1 MLDMAMDRNQAEWPR
16 RLCVALGAPMAL
28 MLVLLLPAAASVQHG
43 RPVESLQTDE
53 TSTTRGQPIDD
64 EGQPDGAATTVESR
78 PTTTD
83 VQPGASAPPMST
95 PSDGAPSSV
104 PATDAPTTAA
114 PSTSPP
120 SSIARTTEAPATEE
134 APTTDA
140 PTTQPGEDQTDRE
153 LPAPDDGRTRRSRP
167 AQVKRST
174 IPISSILLAVLVL
187 VVIGVVA
194 RVLNQ
199 RRPADGRAAGDGA
212 ADDLLVVAEPQDD
225 DEAAPPPDVQTLA
238 LLLELGRVL
247 ISTGVAVSMVESTL
261 RRVAVLHGIDDLG
274 TIILPTS
281 LVLSIPGG
289 GEVHTE
295 AGAVDPAPLRLDQ
308 MADVTNLVRCLTHTS
323 ISVEQAQAELR
334 RIQRSNPP
342 FSPSLRVAGYF
353 LTTVG
358 LVLILNG
365 TWKELL
371 VGGAVGAAV
380 GLALVATRHIT
391 ASWYVPFQPLV
402 AALASSIA
410 AFTAAHLIGDFRVV
424 PALVAPLVTM
434 LPGSKLTMGVIEL
447 VTGHLVAGTA
457 RVASGLMQLVLLA
470 LGIVAGA
477 QLVGVP
483 GEGLR
488 TGEASSML
496 GMIAP
501 WVGIAVMSVGV
512 VWFNGVRRSS
522 RWWMMAVLYVAYA
535 GQVLGALFFGG
546 ALSAFFGAVAM
557 TPVAVLASR
566 QASGASPLVTFF
578 PAFWMLVPGALGLQ
592 GVSMLLGPL
601 GSNAASTLVTTL
613 ISMIGVSLGI
623 LVGLAFI
630 GRDPDQAWFGDM
642 RSADDSPA
650 ESWARSP

>member
-1 MLDMAMDRNQAEWPR
+1 MAMDRNQAEWPR

-134 APTTDA
+134 TPTTDA
-140 PTTQPGEDQTDRE
+140 PATQPSADQTDRE
-153 LPAPDDGRTRRSRP
+153 VPALDRGRTELSRP
-167 AQVKRST
+167 AQVQSST

-194 RVLNQ
+194 RVLN
-199 RRPADGRAAGDGA
+199 RRQPAAAIGAGDETA
-212 ADDLLVVAEPQDD
+212 ADRQVVARQDD
-225 DEAAPPPDVQTLA
+225 DVAAQLPDVQTLA

-289 GEVHTE
+289 GEVQTE

-308 MADVTNLVRCLTHTS
+308 MADLTNLVRCLTHTS
-323 ISVEQAQAELR
+323 ISVDQAQAELR

-342 FSPSLRVAGYF
+342 FSPSLRVAGYY

>member
-1 MLDMAMDRNQAEWPR
+1 MQ
-16 RLCVALGAPMAL
+16 
-28 MLVLLLPAAASVQHG
+28 S
-43 RPVESLQTDE
+43 
-53 TSTTRGQPIDD
+53 
-64 EGQPDGAATTVESR
+64 
-78 PTTTD
+78 
-83 VQPGASAPPMST
+83 
-95 PSDGAPSSV
+95 
-104 PATDAPTTAA
+104 
-114 PSTSPP
+114 
-120 SSIARTTEAPATEE
+120 
-134 APTTDA
+134 
-140 PTTQPGEDQTDRE
+140 
-153 LPAPDDGRTRRSRP
+153 
-167 AQVKRST
+167 ST

-194 RVLNQ
+194 RVLN
-199 RRPADGRAAGDGA
+199 RRQPAAAIGAGDETA
-212 ADDLLVVAEPQDD
+212 ADRQVVARQDD
-225 DEAAPPPDVQTLA
+225 DVAAQLPDVQTLA

-289 GEVHTE
+289 GEVQTE

-342 FSPSLRVAGYF
+342 FSPSLRVAGYY

>member
-53 TSTTRGQPIDD
+53 TSTTRGQPIND

-140 PTTQPGEDQTDRE
+140 PATQPSADQTDRE
-153 LPAPDDGRTRRSRP
+153 VPALDRGRTELSRP
-167 AQVKRST
+167 AQVQSST

-194 RVLNQ
+194 RVLN
-199 RRPADGRAAGDGA
+199 RRQPAAAIGAGDDTA
-212 ADDLLVVAEPQDD
+212 ADRQVVARQDD
-225 DEAAPPPDVQTLA
+225 DVAAQLPDVQTLA

-274 TIILPTS
+274 TIIFPTS

-323 ISVEQAQAELR
+323 ISVDQAQAELR

-342 FSPSLRVAGYF
+342 FSPSLRVAGYY

>member
-1 MLDMAMDRNQAEWPR
+1 
-16 RLCVALGAPMAL
+16 MAL

-153 LPAPDDGRTRRSRP
+153 LPTPDDGRTRRSRP
-167 AQVKRST
+167 AQVKSST

-194 RVLNQ
+194 RVLN
-199 RRPADGRAAGDGA
+199 RRQPAAAIGAGDETA
-212 ADDLLVVAEPQDD
+212 ADRQVVARQDD
-225 DEAAPPPDVQTLA
+225 DVAAQLPEVQTLA

-289 GEVHTE
+289 GEVQTE

-380 GLALVATRHIT
+380 GLTLVATRHIT

-477 QLVGVP
+477 QLVGVA

-488 TGEASSML
+488 TGAASSLL

>member
-1 MLDMAMDRNQAEWPR
+1 
-16 RLCVALGAPMAL
+16 MAL

-140 PTTQPGEDQTDRE
+140 PATQPSADQTDRE
-153 LPAPDDGRTRRSRP
+153 VPALDRGRTELSRP
-167 AQVKRST
+167 AQVQSST

-194 RVLNQ
+194 RVLN
-199 RRPADGRAAGDGA
+199 RRQPAAAIGAGDETA
-212 ADDLLVVAEPQDD
+212 ADRQVVARQDD
-225 DEAAPPPDVQTLA
+225 DVAAQLPDVQTLA

-289 GEVHTE
+289 GEVQTE

-308 MADVTNLVRCLTHTS
+308 MADLTNLVRCLTHTS

>member
-140 PTTQPGEDQTDRE
+140 PATQPSADQTDRE
-153 LPAPDDGRTRRSRP
+153 VPALDRGRTELSRP
-167 AQVKRST
+167 AQVQSST

-194 RVLNQ
+194 RVLN
-199 RRPADGRAAGDGA
+199 RRQPAAAIGAGDETA
-212 ADDLLVVAEPQDD
+212 ADRQVVARQDD
-225 DEAAPPPDVQTLA
+225 DVAAQLPDVQTLA

-289 GEVHTE
+289 GEVQTE

-308 MADVTNLVRCLTHTS
+308 MADLTNLVRCLTHTS

-342 FSPSLRVAGYF
+342 FSPSLRVAGYY

>member
-16 RLCVALGAPMAL
+16 RLCVALGTPMAL

-114 PSTSPP
+114 PSPTPP
-120 SSIARTTEAPATEE
+120 STIARTTEAPATEE
-134 APTTDA
+134 TPTTDA
-140 PTTQPGEDQTDRE
+140 PATQPSADQTDRE
-153 LPAPDDGRTRRSRP
+153 VPALDRGRTELSRP
-167 AQVKRST
+167 AQVQSST

-194 RVLNQ
+194 RVLN
-199 RRPADGRAAGDGA
+199 RRQPAAAIGAGDETA
-212 ADDLLVVAEPQDD
+212 ADRQVVARQDD
-225 DEAAPPPDVQTLA
+225 DVAAQLPDVQTLA

-289 GEVHTE
+289 GEVQTE

-308 MADVTNLVRCLTHTS
+308 MADLTNLVRCLTHTS
-323 ISVEQAQAELR
+323 ISVDQAQAELR

-342 FSPSLRVAGYF
+342 FSPSLRVAGYY

>member
-1 MLDMAMDRNQAEWPR
+1 
-16 RLCVALGAPMAL
+16 MAL

-140 PTTQPGEDQTDRE
+140 PATQPSADQTDRE
-153 LPAPDDGRTRRSRP
+153 VPALDRGRTELSRP
-167 AQVKRST
+167 AQVQSST

-194 RVLNQ
+194 RVLN
-199 RRPADGRAAGDGA
+199 RRQPAAAMGAGDETA
-212 ADDLLVVAEPQDD
+212 ADRQVVARQDD
-225 DEAAPPPDVQTLA
+225 DVAAQLPDVQTLA

-289 GEVHTE
+289 GEVQTE

-308 MADVTNLVRCLTHTS
+308 MADLTNLVRCLTHTS
-323 ISVEQAQAELR
+323 ISVDQAQAELR

-342 FSPSLRVAGYF
+342 FSPSLRVAGYY

>member
-1 MLDMAMDRNQAEWPR
+1 
-16 RLCVALGAPMAL
+16 MAL

-134 APTTDA
+134 TPTTDA
-140 PTTQPGEDQTDRE
+140 PATQPSADQTDRE
-153 LPAPDDGRTRRSRP
+153 VPALDRGRTELSRP
-167 AQVKRST
+167 AQVQSST

-194 RVLNQ
+194 RVLN
-199 RRPADGRAAGDGA
+199 RRQPAAAIGAGDETA
-212 ADDLLVVAEPQDD
+212 ADRQVVARQDD
-225 DEAAPPPDVQTLA
+225 DVAAQLPDVQTLA

-289 GEVHTE
+289 GEVQTE

-308 MADVTNLVRCLTHTS
+308 MADLTNLVRCLTHTS
-323 ISVEQAQAELR
+323 ISVDQAQAELR

>member
-140 PTTQPGEDQTDRE
+140 PATQPSADQTDRE
-153 LPAPDDGRTRRSRP
+153 VPALDRGRTELSRP
-167 AQVKRST
+167 AQVQSST

-194 RVLNQ
+194 RVLN
-199 RRPADGRAAGDGA
+199 RRQPAAAIGAGDETA
-212 ADDLLVVAEPQDD
+212 ADRQVVARQDD
-225 DEAAPPPDVQTLA
+225 DVAAQLPDVQTLA

-289 GEVHTE
+289 GEVQTE

-308 MADVTNLVRCLTHTS
+308 MADLTNLVRCLTHTS
-323 ISVEQAQAELR
+323 ISVDQAQAELR

-342 FSPSLRVAGYF
+342 FSPSLRVAGYY

>member
-1 MLDMAMDRNQAEWPR
+1 
-16 RLCVALGAPMAL
+16 MAL

-140 PTTQPGEDQTDRE
+140 PATQPSADQTDRE
-153 LPAPDDGRTRRSRP
+153 VPALDRGRTELSRP
-167 AQVKRST
+167 AQVQSST

-194 RVLNQ
+194 RVLN
-199 RRPADGRAAGDGA
+199 RRQPAAAIGAGDETA
-212 ADDLLVVAEPQDD
+212 ADRQVVARQDD
-225 DEAAPPPDVQTLA
+225 DVAAQLPDVQTLA

-289 GEVHTE
+289 GEVQTE

-308 MADVTNLVRCLTHTS
+308 MADLTNLVRCLTHTS
-323 ISVEQAQAELR
+323 ISVDQAQAELR

-342 FSPSLRVAGYF
+342 FSPSLRVAGYY

>member
-16 RLCVALGAPMAL
+16 RLCVALGTPMAL

-140 PTTQPGEDQTDRE
+140 PATQPSADQTDRE
-153 LPAPDDGRTRRSRP
+153 VPALDRGRTELSRP
-167 AQVKRST
+167 AQVQSST

-194 RVLNQ
+194 RVLN
-199 RRPADGRAAGDGA
+199 RRQPAAAIGAGDETA
-212 ADDLLVVAEPQDD
+212 ADRQVVARQDD
-225 DEAAPPPDVQTLA
+225 DVAAQLPDVQTLA

-289 GEVHTE
+289 GEVQTE

-342 FSPSLRVAGYF
+342 FSPSLRVAGYY